1 MFFIKTTLDHD
12 LDYETVCLFSLF
24 VEAKQNKYDNVIA
37 LNSQSF
43 KVLRYTEKLIMLT
56 IV

>member
-1 MFFIKTTLDHD
+1 MT
-12 LDYETVCLFSLF
+12 YETVCLFSLF

-43 KVLRYTEKLIMLT
+43 KVVNY
-56 IV
+56 